1 MLIYYLI
8 LYQGKEYV
16 ANSEDILGS
25 IHDVILCVVPLTI
38 TEILNHLINN
48 QNEYFIEVCK
58 IGLFVEPELC
68 KVGLAMPQLAAKH
81 SWSGWQSI
89 ASGYGSRRMFIDS
102 DVMVRG
108 GCS

>member
-16 ANSEDILGS
+16 ANSEDNLGS

-58 IGLFVEPELC
+58 ISLFVEPELC
-68 KVGLAMPQLAAKH
+68 KVGLAMPQLAAKPH
-81 SWSGWQSI
+81 GLDGR
-89 ASGYGSRRMFIDS
+89 A
-102 DVMVRG
+102 
-108 GCS
+108 